1 VVSNFLPSLSAAASV
16 SGESAQVMAR
26 RQLLLHPVVQRSAQ
40 YSSSITAMEAVCMP
54 VVPSYGMDS
63 RTGGPWAKRSE
74 YAVLPL
80 GMNMQGKR
88 VLISMHRLVLWAL
101 SEGPAAGVQ
110 TKCLHR
116 CVGSKH
122 CVNPIHLYWGS
133 AAENAA
139 DREAVAQAGAPT
151 VDWVVSRMSQ
161 LSVLNMCRKL
171 EAAERAAA
179 AQEQLPQ
186 PGLPLPQAAPGTP
199 TRFGKTW
206 VIHGV
211 SSPPDPGHHSTRTRK

>member
-1 VVSNFLPSLSAAASV
+1 
-16 SGESAQVMAR
+16 MAR

-40 YSSSITAMEAVCMP
+40 YSSRLTAMDAVCMP

-63 RTGGPWAKRSE
+63 RTDGPWAKRSA

-80 GMNMQGKR
+80 GRNMEGKR

-101 SEGPAAGVQ
+101 SEGPADPEA
-110 TKCLHR
+110 KCLHR

-122 CVNPIHLYWGS
+122 CVNPHHLYWGS

-151 VDWVVSRMSQ
+151 VDSTVSRMSQ

-179 AQEQLPQ
+179 AQQQLPQ
-186 PGLPLPQAAPGTP
+186 PGLPPPQAAPCTP

-206 VIHGV
+206 VVHGQ
-211 SSPPDPGHHSTRTRK
+211 SSRADPGHQSTRTRK